1 MTVQHMLMVVV
12 NIDLN
17 LLGFVLLTIGHWS
30 EVMNFVDGL
39 LRWTSQMF

>member
-17 LLGFVLLTIGHWS
+17 LLGFVLLTIGHWI

-39 LRWTSQMF
+39 L